1 MGAIV
6 VRQQFQ
12 WLRAPRQRHVGE
24 TTKGRIQPGIGP
36 RSGQALTDQEV
47 LGPTSSGLLR
57 RHQRRAVNGRGSFDL
72 LERHAIT
79 IVESKDRIGHR
90 IERID

>member
-6 VRQQFQ
+6 VRQQLQ
-12 WLRAPRQRHVGE
+12 WLGAPWQRHVGE

-36 RSGQALTDQEV
+36 GSGEALTDQEV
-47 LGPTSSGLLR
+47 SGRHPQAFLR
-57 RHQRRAVNGRGSFDL
+57 RHQRRSINGCGSFDL
-72 LERHAIT
+72 LEGHPIT

-90 IERID
+90 NERID